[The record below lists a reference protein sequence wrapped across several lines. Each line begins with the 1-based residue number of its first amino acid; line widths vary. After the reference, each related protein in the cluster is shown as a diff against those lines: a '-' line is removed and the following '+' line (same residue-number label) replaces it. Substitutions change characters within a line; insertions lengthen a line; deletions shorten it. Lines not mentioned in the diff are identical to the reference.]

1 MADTPHLVV
10 IGGGPAGVAGALAAR
25 ARGAEVTVV
34 ERARLGGTCVHAG
47 CIPSA
52 ALRHAAGAKR
62 GAETA
67 GRFGIHVAEVTTDWS
82 TLQGWVGSVVKHV
95 GSFSPFAL
103 EANGI
108 PVVDSGARFVGPGHI
123 EARDRCFEDT
133 AVLIAT
139 GASAAPPALPG
150 RPARPPLTNDGVM
163 ALDHAPARVVI
174 LGAGRFSIEWAD
186 FLRAMGS
193 DVTVVYEHERILPTE
208 DADLAGFLQLVLEE
222 RGVRFLLGTQVEA
235 VDGDRVI
242 TAAGTHRADAV
253 VCADERTP
261 NTAGLGLDLAGVETT
276 TSGAVIVDHHLRT
289 TATGVFAA
297 GDVTGPPWLTNR
309 ATAEGTAAA
318 RNVLGE
324 AVVVDRS
331 RVPRA
336 VNTDPPLAAVGLTF
350 DQAASSGR
358 TVGLRMYD
366 LTLSPR
372 AISVGE
378 PRGALKLVVDEDTGE
393 ILGGHMVGP
402 DATEVIAQVVLAI
415 DTEIE
420 FQRLSATFD
429 IHPSMSEAIA
439 QAVRFGPA

>member
-1 MADTPHLVV
+1 
-10 IGGGPAGVAGALAAR
+10 
-25 ARGAEVTVV
+25 
-34 ERARLGGTCVHAG
+34 
-47 CIPSA
+47 
-52 ALRHAAGAKR
+52 
-62 GAETA
+62 
-67 GRFGIHVAEVTTDWS
+67 
-82 TLQGWVGSVVKHV
+82 
-95 GSFSPFAL
+95 
-103 EANGI
+103 
-108 PVVDSGARFVGPGHI
+108 
-123 EARDRCFEDT
+123 
-133 AVLIAT
+133 
-139 GASAAPPALPG
+139 
-150 RPARPPLTNDGVM
+150 
-163 ALDHAPARVVI
+163 
-174 LGAGRFSIEWAD
+174 
-186 FLRAMGS
+186 
-193 DVTVVYEHERILPTE
+193 
-208 DADLAGFLQLVLEE
+208 
-222 RGVRFLLGTQVEA
+222 
-235 VDGDRVI
+235 
-242 TAAGTHRADAV
+242 
-253 VCADERTP
+253 
-261 NTAGLGLDLAGVETT
+261 VETT